1 MSHDIR
7 ATALLL
13 TDTVLPCFVGGHPS
27 ASLGYCGDGKAYVTT
42 MPGSVGPGL
51 RVVHLSLITLNP
63 DDPAVKSRIAYL
75 RDYFAEF
82 AKEHE

>member
-63 DDPAVKSRIAYL
+63 DDPAGRRQWAL
-75 RDYFAEF
+75 RVGASKLVGS
-82 AKEHE
+82 A